1 MSYLDIPPI
10 LDFETQIGD
19 LPEVEVRLASSRK
32 HSSAELRLAVSL
44 VAYVFGD
51 DAKLPREQFLRL
63 VIDRIVDALSAP
75 LALARADKPAPTEA
89 ADAIGAFP
97 KRHQRSH
104 LKSINR
110 ELSCD

>member
-1 MSYLDIPPI
+1 
-10 LDFETQIGD
+10 
-19 LPEVEVRLASSRK
+19 
-32 HSSAELRLAVSL
+32 

-89 ADAIGAFP
+89 ADTIGAFP
-97 KRHQRSH
+97 KRH
-104 LKSINR
+104 
-110 ELSCD
+110 